1 MAARRSIQISQ
12 VPLNDLQ
19 VTAEQGQ
26 HESGVLVQAAEKR
39 AEAAEARMKE
49 LENELRELRDQ
60 PAPAAPSLDY
70 TELRQLR
77 KTVQATLEEAR
88 RKLEQWWV
96 VAESSARRELGRCAD
111 GLELVL
117 QKLQKYESSIISN
130 GGVAEGE
137 ELPEMSL
144 VGSRMSVP
152 CTKPRM
158 VELDKLAA
166 QHGAVLEK
174 LNFLRGALGL
184 EPPTAE
190 PSGVAA
196 CCAPTAVVE
205 STRVGRSTPEASC
218 SDPRKLAERL
228 YTMPE
233 VKLFKSSPRGGK
245 VRGKVHSQLR
255 DKDKKPNGTKVLA
268 EVKEILQKQSQ
279 LAVMAVM
286 GSQPLPPIS
295 SLQQAPGNFS
305 TSTPPKA
312 TGLSLGEV
320 GTIGFGLLQKHR
332 ERTSRLS
339 RGSADAAQ
347 EF

>member
-1 MAARRSIQISQ
+1 
-12 VPLNDLQ
+12 
-19 VTAEQGQ
+19 
-26 HESGVLVQAAEKR
+26 
-39 AEAAEARMKE
+39 
-49 LENELRELRDQ
+49 
-60 PAPAAPSLDY
+60 
-70 TELRQLR
+70 
-77 KTVQATLEEAR
+77 
-88 RKLEQWWV
+88 
-96 VAESSARRELGRCAD
+96 
-111 GLELVL
+111 
-117 QKLQKYESSIISN
+117 
-130 GGVAEGE
+130 
-137 ELPEMSL
+137 
-144 VGSRMSVP
+144 
-152 CTKPRM
+152 
-158 VELDKLAA
+158 
-166 QHGAVLEK
+166 
-174 LNFLRGALGL
+174 
-184 EPPTAE
+184 
-190 PSGVAA
+190 
-196 CCAPTAVVE
+196 
-205 STRVGRSTPEASC
+205 
-218 SDPRKLAERL
+218 
-228 YTMPE
+228 MPE